1 MCSWRKS
8 TCAKRQRIRCF
19 SASQLKSTKE
29 VQFLHFVRDQRML
42 GFIIKL
48 YQCAVHKY
56 NVMNLLTSRRL
67 SWIMSKTVDYFNTF
81 RICRF
86 VTLLWKACHLYNNYL
101 RVNGLKWYIE
111 CMELSFLTF
120 DLLDYVS
127 YLTKYWICDNA
138 IVSTSRFIVP

>member
-29 VQFLHFVRDQRML
+29 VQSLHFVRDQRLL

-48 YQCAVHKY
+48 YQCVFHKD

-101 RVNGLKWYIE
+101 RVNGLKWYIIKFFNLWSAWL
-111 CMELSFLTF
+111 CKLSYQILNLRQRNCF
-120 DLLDYVS
+120 D
-127 YLTKYWICDNA
+127 I
-138 IVSTSRFIVP
+138 